1 MKLTVVIVNYN
12 VKYFVE
18 QCLKSLR
25 KALRNIES
33 EVIVVDNH
41 SKDGSVEYLK
51 ERFPEVKVISSQHN
65 LGFARANNIAIN
77 RSLSEYV
84 LLLNPDTVV
93 GERTIEECV
102 TFMDDHKNAGGV
114 GVMMLKSNGEKALE
128 SRRGLPT
135 PMTAFYKMCGL
146 CAKHP
151 KNKKFGKYYMG
162 FLPWDEAAQ
171 IEVISGAYC
180 MLRRKAI
187 EQVGLL
193 DEDFFM
199 YGEDIDLSY
208 RLLKGGWEN
217 WYLPMPIIHYK
228 GESTQKSSFRYV
240 HVFYEAMLIFFKKH
254 YSAASWWLTIP
265 IKLAIYAKAS
275 TALLGMIT
283 DKARQM
289 MGFFN
294 VNKTNYSEYVF
305 IGGTEMII
313 ECQQLAEDNGLS
325 ARFVEADNDILA
337 KGHQSLE
344 ISNDNKTYVVYDT
357 EKFSYEKIMNLF
369 SVEPKKNVE
378 VATYDVKTKVLIT
391 SDNIIV

>member
-1 MKLTVVIVNYN
+1 
-12 VKYFVE
+12 
-18 QCLKSLR
+18 
-25 KALRNIES
+25 
-33 EVIVVDNH
+33 
-41 SKDGSVEYLK
+41 
-51 ERFPEVKVISSQHN
+51 
-65 LGFARANNIAIN
+65 
-77 RSLSEYV
+77 
-84 LLLNPDTVV
+84 
-93 GERTIEECV
+93 
-102 TFMDDHKNAGGV
+102 
-114 GVMMLKSNGEKALE
+114 
-128 SRRGLPT
+128 
-135 PMTAFYKMCGL
+135 
-146 CAKHP
+146 
-151 KNKKFGKYYMG
+151 
-162 FLPWDEAAQ
+162 
-171 IEVISGAYC
+171 

-305 IGGTEMII
+305 IGGTEMIN